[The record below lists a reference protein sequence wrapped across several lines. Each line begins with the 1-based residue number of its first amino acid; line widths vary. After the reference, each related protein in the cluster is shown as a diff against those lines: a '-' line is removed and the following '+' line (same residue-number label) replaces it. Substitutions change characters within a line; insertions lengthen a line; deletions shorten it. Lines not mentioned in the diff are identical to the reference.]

1 MNSYLTYLLSK
12 FIVSKRKQVRICK
25 LMFILTIS
33 ISFLVIYRSVME
45 DDSYSRTLSFTNKNM
60 KNNSKL
66 CNIKR
71 AFCNSFSLTPEIV
84 FVIHGNNYMP
94 LYQQQSTTYDCLTI
108 FSTLSYYIITCFHYI
123 MIYFVEKNI
132 SCVPFT

>member
-1 MNSYLTYLLSK
+1 
-12 FIVSKRKQVRICK
+12 
-25 LMFILTIS
+25 MFILTIS
-33 ISFLVIYRSVME
+33 NSFLVIYRSVME

-84 FVIHGNNYMP
+84 FVIHGNNYM
-94 LYQQQSTTYDCLTI
+94 LLLQQPSTTYDCLTI

-123 MIYFVEKNI
+123 MIYFVEKKTFLACHLLKTKMYLIYHLKKNNKKKK
-132 SCVPFT
+132 